1 MEQLYRDQF
10 AHFINTTPGAESEN
24 FEIEG
29 YGVESL
35 SLSYNPQ
42 VSQFKSIIA
51 RVADATFDGYQIQ
64 SSVSGKRIYKGD
76 PIYEFLNEARRK
88 AHAIETQ
95 MVEVEMAN
103 ADDGENYVASKFN
116 ILIVIT
122 EFLGDT
128 ASIGYDIYVKG
139 DPIDGTVA
147 IDESGKPTFTEKL

>member
-24 FEIEG
+24 YEIEG

-76 PIYEFLNEARRK
+76 PIYEFLNENTSR
-88 AHAIETQ
+88 
-95 MVEVEMAN
+95 
-103 ADDGENYVASKFN
+103 
-116 ILIVIT
+116 
-122 EFLGDT
+122 
-128 ASIGYDIYVKG
+128 
-139 DPIDGTVA
+139 
-147 IDESGKPTFTEKL
+147 